1 MVDKNEEPARG
12 IYEKNWAILFGGGQK
27 YRLSWGKKPNKES
40 EEENCLGGEGLGAW
54 FVIKE

>member
-1 MVDKNEEPARG
+1 MDKNEEPARG